1 MSPRSRNF
9 YAFNHNIRRRIRK
22 RSLSI
27 QKSREIDRHNG
38 SGKYWSKF
46 FSNPRASRDS
56 AAYEWALE
64 HVEDIAI
71 LPLPELVL
79 KILEGSE
86 GEYAV
91 WEEKVLNKFFM
102 RNRDRET
109 ETPEIDAWAWVC
121 DLKIGAG
128 RSRDYERSFNAD
140 GLYEVLKESRFDHH
154 TLEDVDQRMIYIS
167 KLTPEF
173 VGSLTKTVWTAEVEV
188 LRDAVC
194 KHIAMETSLRVHVPI
209 MGFPTYRLE
218 FHIAHLL
225 LRKSPEIVGLAGGH
239 EEDGKTGSL
248 LDLAFLE
255 LGDSDGKVAPH
266 SIYQGHMSVV
276 ICGWSNL
283 QWTGYA
289 FTKADND
296 GLDEEDQED
305 LKGHF
310 LTSLYGFD
318 FGLPRGSAN
327 CWDARRYW
335 LRLVAHRCQY
345 VLREWLYLVRTI
357 EEGVELWKEEDPCSS
372 NTGKPDLQADE
383 IQRSLNKTLQIMQL
397 LRRLRDELSTTLR
410 VYNRFDKP
418 GGDRCYFSDI
428 TDCSSVQNSIVES
441 FEKLTDLSLR
451 LRSLDDSCKRFAT
464 HLGRILDLES
474 NRLSAQSNKLSQEAN
489 EHQQASHRLSERMH
503 KMNEETSILNK
514 EMRKL
519 NERSTEA
526 ACMSQTEAM
535 KTSRSTRVNVEL
547 LLLTTP
553 FGIVLQYF
561 GSEQEIFSFNRNPKT
576 FVLATIVLMLVLRL
590 LTLSLEYGGVLFK
603 LIYRKRSNRST
614 TSSPSGGSQDIVEL
628 DTMQHA

>member
-140 GLYEVLKESRFDHH
+140 GLYEVLKES
-154 TLEDVDQRMIYIS
+154 
-167 KLTPEF
+167 
-173 VGSLTKTVWTAEVEV
+173 
-188 LRDAVC
+188 
-194 KHIAMETSLRVHVPI
+194 I

-397 LRRLRDELSTTLR
+397 LRKLRDELSTTLR

>member
-1 MSPRSRNF
+1 MS
-9 YAFNHNIRRRIRK
+9 
-22 RSLSI
+22 
-27 QKSREIDRHNG
+27 
-38 SGKYWSKF
+38 
-46 FSNPRASRDS
+46 
-56 AAYEWALE
+56 
-64 HVEDIAI
+64 
-71 LPLPELVL
+71 ELVL
-79 KILEGSE
+79 RILEGSE
-86 GEYAV
+86 GEYAA

-102 RNRDRET
+102 ENRNVKT
-109 ETPEIDAWAWVC
+109 GTPESDAWAWVC

-128 RSRDYERSFNAD
+128 RSRDYGRSFNPD
-140 GLYEVLKESRFDHH
+140 GLREVLKQFRFNHH
-154 TLEDVDQRMIYIS
+154 ALEDVDQRMIYIS

-173 VGSLTKTVWTAEVEV
+173 VGSLTKTVWTAEVEA

-194 KHIAMETSLRVHVPI
+194 KHIAMETSIRVHVPI
-209 MGFPTYRLE
+209 MGFRTYRLE
-218 FHIAHLL
+218 FHMAHLL
-225 LRKSPEIVGLAGGH
+225 LRKSLQIVDLAGSR
-239 EEDGKTGSL
+239 EEVGKTGPL

-255 LGDSDGKVAPH
+255 LADSDGKVAPH

-296 GLDEEDQED
+296 DLDEEDQEE
-305 LKGHF
+305 LRGHF

-318 FGLPRGSAN
+318 FCQPRESAN

-345 VLREWLYLVRTI
+345 VLREWLYLVRTV
-357 EEGVELWKEEDPCSS
+357 EEGVESWKEEDPCSS

-397 LRRLRDELSTTLR
+397 LRKLRDELSTTLR
-410 VYNRFDKP
+410 VYNRFDKS
-418 GGDRCYFSDI
+418 GGDKCYFSDI

-526 ACMSQTEAM
+526 ACMSQAEAM

-590 LTLSLEYGGVLFK
+590 LTLSLEYGGILFK
-603 LIYRKRSNRST
+603 LINRKRSNRST
-614 TSSPSGGSQDIVEL
+614 TSSPSGGSQDTLEL
-628 DTMQHA
+628 DTVQDA

>member
-140 GLYEVLKESRFDHH
+140 GLYEVLKES
-154 TLEDVDQRMIYIS
+154 
-167 KLTPEF
+167 
-173 VGSLTKTVWTAEVEV
+173 
-188 LRDAVC
+188 
-194 KHIAMETSLRVHVPI
+194 I

-397 LRRLRDELSTTLR
+397 LRKLRDELSTTLR

-614 TSSPSGGSQDIVEL
+614 TSSPSGGSQGKGLGITESSVTVLMRSDIVEL